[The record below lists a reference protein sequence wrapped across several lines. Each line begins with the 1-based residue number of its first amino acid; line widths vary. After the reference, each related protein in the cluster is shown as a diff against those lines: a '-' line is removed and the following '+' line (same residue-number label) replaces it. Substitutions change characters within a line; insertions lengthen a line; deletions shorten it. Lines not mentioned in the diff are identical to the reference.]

1 MIGVLEIEVYGSDIV
16 MVYSVLDVFKIIV
29 GCWHTKL
36 KHVLV
41 YSLLW
46 ILELVTEQVISLFKL
61 LSESKLGHFV
71 VDLCELLH
79 LNLVLAEQV
88 FFLLSKIS
96 KVVSWR
102 SRVDL
107 T

>member
-16 MVYSVLDVFKIIV
+16 MVDSVLDVFKILV
-29 GCWHTKL
+29 GRWHAEL

-46 ILELVTEQVISLFKL
+46 ILESVTKQVISLFKL

-71 VDLCELLH
+71 VYLCELLH
-79 LNLVLAEQV
+79 LNLVFAEQV

-96 KVVSWR
+96 KVVGWR

-107 T
+107 S